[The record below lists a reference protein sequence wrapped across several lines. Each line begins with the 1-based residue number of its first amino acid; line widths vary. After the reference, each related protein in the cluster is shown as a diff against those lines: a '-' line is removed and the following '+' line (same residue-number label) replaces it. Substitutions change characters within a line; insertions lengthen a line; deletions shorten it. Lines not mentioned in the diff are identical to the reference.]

1 LERVVID
8 GFSTAPD
15 ILEEIAPRDPRH
27 DQAAALART
36 GATLDDIAA
45 HFDCS
50 PLLAWW
56 LTGWLPI
63 AVRASEKAAA

>member
-1 LERVVID
+1 VID

-15 ILEEIAPRDPRH
+15 MLEEIAPPDARH
-27 DQAAALART
+27 DEAAALARA

-45 HFDCS
+45 HFGCS

-56 LTGWLPI
+56 LTGYADVVERA
-63 AVRASEKAAA
+63 AVAA